1 MDERIKNQR
10 LVELYY
16 DYAHT
21 HFDRRVF
28 LERAAKLLRSTAA
41 AASALA
47 LITPNDAAAAMVAEE
62 DVRIVT
68 ERVTFPG
75 ATGPVKAYLAR
86 PQDNAKH
93 GAVEVIHAIGGIS
106 PHIEDLARRF
116 AVAGYVALSVDFLS
130 PLGGTPVPRDPE
142 VAKLTNSLKPDETTA
157 NAVAGVKYLRS
168 RPEVNGKVGAIGFCW
183 GGGVINQLAVHDPSL
198 NAAAVFYGRPPV
210 AADVAKIKAR
220 MLLNYA
226 DPNLD
231 KGLGMLFPTYAEEL
245 KQAGA
250 KYDLHVY
257 PGANHAFFDD
267 TGARHDPAAAKLA
280 WGRVLATF
288 KETLT

>member
-1 MDERIKNQR
+1 MDERIKDQR
-10 LVELYY
+10 IVDLYY

-28 LERAAKLLRSTAA
+28 LERASIILGSTAA
-41 AASALA
+41 ASAALA
-47 LITPNDAAAAMVAEE
+47 LITPNDAAAAVVAEN
-62 DVRIVT
+62 DARIVT
-68 ERVTFPG
+68 ERISFPG

-86 PQDNAKH
+86 PKDNAKH

-116 AVAGYVALSVDFLS
+116 AAEGYVALSVDFLS

-157 NAVAGVKYLRS
+157 NAVAAVKYLRS

-210 AADVAKIKAR
+210 ASDVPKIKAR

-226 DPNLD
+226 DPKLD
-231 KGLGMLFPTYAEEL
+231 TGLGMQFPAYVEEL
-245 KQAGA
+245 KKAGV
-250 KYDLHVY
+250 KSELHVY
-257 PGANHAFFDD
+257 EGANHAFFDD

-280 WGRVLATF
+280 WGRVLTIF
-288 KETLT
+288 KETLS

>member
-1 MDERIKNQR
+1 MDKRITDQR
-10 LVELYY
+10 IVDLYH
-16 DYAHT
+16 DYVHS

-28 LERAAKLLRSTAA
+28 LERAAKLLGSMSAATAA
-41 AASALA
+41 LA
-47 LITPNDAAAAMVAEE
+47 MIRPDDAAAAMVAA
-62 DVRIVT
+62 DDARVVT
-68 ERVTFPG
+68 ERVTFTG

-86 PQDNAKH
+86 PKDNAKH

-116 AVAGYVALSVDFLS
+116 AVEGYVALSVDFLS
-130 PLGGTPVPRDPE
+130 PVGGTPVPRDPE
-142 VAKLTNSLKPDETTA
+142 VAKLTNSLKPEETTA

-198 NAAAVFYGRPPV
+198 NVAAVFYGRPPV

-226 DPNLD
+226 DPKLD
-231 KGLGMLFPTYAEEL
+231 KGLGMLFPAYVEEL
-245 KQAGA
+245 KKDGI
-250 KYDLHVY
+250 KNELYVY
-257 PGANHAFFDD
+257 EGANHAFFDD
-267 TGARHDPAAAKLA
+267 TGARHDAAAAKLA
-280 WGRVLATF
+280 WARVLGVF
-288 KETLT
+288 KETLA